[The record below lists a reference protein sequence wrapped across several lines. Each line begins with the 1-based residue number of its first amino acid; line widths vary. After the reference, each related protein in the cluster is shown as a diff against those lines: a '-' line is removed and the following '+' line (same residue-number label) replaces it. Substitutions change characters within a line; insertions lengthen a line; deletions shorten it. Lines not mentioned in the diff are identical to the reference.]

1 MKITIIGTVFPYR
14 GGLAAFN
21 ERLAKEFVEEGENVK
36 VETFTLQYP
45 NFLFPGKTQYS
56 SESSAPNLH
65 ISRSVN
71 SINPFNWIRVGK
83 DVSKGNPD
91 VVVFAYWMSFFAPC
105 FGTIAKVIKKKCNA
119 KLIGLIH
126 NMTPH
131 ESSIIDKYLPPY
143 FLKCMDGFVALS
155 DFVMNDVEKC
165 IGSIKSKVIS
175 PHPIYDIYGSQISR
189 EEALEKLSLSKDC
202 TYLLFFGFIRDYK
215 GLDLLLQAMADSR
228 ISSKPIKLLV
238 VGEFYGNEEK
248 YKNLE
253 TTLKL
258 NNIIWISDYVPD
270 SSIATY
276 FCASD
281 LIVQPYKSATQSGVA
296 QIAYHFEKPL
306 VVTNV
311 GGLPEIVP
319 DGKVGYVVNPNPGE
333 IADAII
339 RFLENTDK
347 NAFLTNI
354 KEEKKKYQWN
364 ILTKK
369 IKEMIANM

>member
-1 MKITIIGTVFPYR
+1 MKITIVGTAFPYR

-21 ERLAKEFVEEGENVK
+21 ERLAREFITEGESVK
-36 VETFTLQYP
+36 VETFILQYP

-56 SESSAPNLH
+56 SESSTPDLN
-65 ISRSVN
+65 ITRSVN
-71 SINPFNWIRVGK
+71 SVNPFNWIRVGK
-83 DVSKGNPD
+83 EISKEDPD
-91 VVVFAYWMSFFAPC
+91 VVIFAYWMSFFAPC
-105 FGTIAKVIKKKCNA
+105 YGTIAKIIKKRCNA

-131 ESSIIDKYLPPY
+131 ESSIIDKWLPPY
-143 FLKCMDGFVALS
+143 FLKRMDGFVALS

-165 IGSIKSKVIS
+165 IGEVRSKVIS
-175 PHPIYDIYGSQISR
+175 PHPIYDIYGTQISR
-189 EEALEKLSLSKDC
+189 EEALKKLSLPTDC
-202 TYLLFFGFIRDYK
+202 SYLLFFGFIRDYK

-228 ISSKPIKLLV
+228 IITKSVKLLV
-238 VGEFYGNEEK
+238 VGEFYGNEET
-248 YKNLE
+248 YKNIE
-253 TTLKL
+253 KTLHL
-258 NNIIWISDYVPD
+258 SNVIWVSDYVPD

-319 DGKVGYVVNPNPGE
+319 DGKVGYVVSPNSKE

-339 RFLENTDK
+339 QFLENTDR

-364 ILTKK
+364 ILVEKM
-369 IKEMIANM
+369 KEMIANM